1 MPKITTGAAWEQG
14 FRAAIRAGKPGWTVS
29 NINGR
34 IGLRWRPIDGG
45 KPQSLVLPLE
55 WSKNNQD
62 RAILL
67 VNRIAKAVLTGE
79 QGTLKGALDEAQAG
93 SVTMRKTVEWAA
105 AADGL
110 RTALMTGRNEIL
122 PATWKANYQP
132 YIEEALRLLDSDKG
146 ITDGHGLLQAVL
158 VKWSGKAPSR
168 AACCIALRNFTDH
181 AIARHHAAACWKID
195 RTSIKEL
202 KGKSPKKRTKAT
214 LDDAELL
221 YLINGMER
229 RNPGWANVLRLLALY
244 GLRPIEL
251 QHLTSKTREDGNIG
265 LWCSYN
271 KNCGGALTDARWLEP
286 CPLTNEAG
294 EVQQWNLAGALKAGL
309 LELPTG
315 HDGEPR
321 LLNGHYVEQHL
332 RRQPE
337 WKELKARCEARGEW
351 LRSYSFRDSYSLR
364 CHRHGIEI
372 GAVAHAMGHSVA
384 VHSSSYRWASVATT
398 AAAFERAFADA

>member
-29 NINGR
+29 NVNGR
-34 IGLRWRPIDGG
+34 IGLRWRPNDGG

-110 RTALMTGRNEIL
+110 RTALITGRNEIL

-132 YIEEALRLLDSDKG
+132 YVEEALRLLDSDKG

-251 QHLTSKTREDGNIG
+251 QHLTSKTREDGSIG

-294 EVQQWNLAGALKAGL
+294 EVQQWNLA
-309 LELPTG
+309 
-315 HDGEPR
+315 
-321 LLNGHYVEQHL
+321 
-332 RRQPE
+332 
-337 WKELKARCEARGEW
+337 
-351 LRSYSFRDSYSLR
+351 
-364 CHRHGIEI
+364 
-372 GAVAHAMGHSVA
+372 
-384 VHSSSYRWASVATT
+384 
-398 AAAFERAFADA
+398 

>member
-14 FRAAIRAGKPGWTVS
+14 FRAAISAGKPGWTVS
-29 NINGR
+29 NVNGR
-34 IGLRWRPIDGG
+34 IGLRWRPNDGG

-244 GLRPIEL
+244 GLRPI
-251 QHLTSKTREDGNIG
+251 
-265 LWCSYN
+265 
-271 KNCGGALTDARWLEP
+271 
-286 CPLTNEAG
+286 
-294 EVQQWNLAGALKAGL
+294 
-309 LELPTG
+309 
-315 HDGEPR
+315 
-321 LLNGHYVEQHL
+321 
-332 RRQPE
+332 
-337 WKELKARCEARGEW
+337 
-351 LRSYSFRDSYSLR
+351 
-364 CHRHGIEI
+364 
-372 GAVAHAMGHSVA
+372 
-384 VHSSSYRWASVATT
+384 
-398 AAAFERAFADA
+398 